1 MLSREFEPTG
11 RRFDPRED
19 GIGSASLLK
28 RKTEHIHRHSF
39 SAASSCR
46 MAISSSTTAASQ
58 SAEAGALPVSPF
70 DLLAIFA
77 AVYLASR
84 LFRAL
89 FRTAPPAPTAT
100 KPKRN

>member
-1 MLSREFEPTG
+1 MYSQAHFL
-11 RRFDPRED
+11 RRVLVDEWPF
-19 GIGSASLLK
+19 SSL
-28 RKTEHIHRHSF
+28 
-39 SAASSCR
+39 
-46 MAISSSTTAASQ
+46 TTAASQ

-84 LFRAL
+84 LFHAL

>member
-1 MLSREFEPTG
+1 VADSQARFL
-11 RRFDPRED
+11 RRVLVP
-19 GIGSASLLK
+19 
-28 RKTEHIHRHSF
+28 
-39 SAASSCR
+39 
-46 MAISSSTTAASQ
+46 MAYSSSATAASQ